1 MISKFSFQVFLLLLS
16 FSLNAQDIDYVS
28 ITVADLQKFISFYK
42 DVLSFKYNGTYTIQ
56 NRDAKMLFG
65 IDDSLLEVAVAQ
77 LSLGDEK
84 IELMQFTS
92 SLAIHK
98 IPLDSKSNDLW
109 FQHIAIVVSDMD
121 KAYKKLRDAKVEHV
135 SISPQTLPAY
145 ITAATGIKAFYF
157 HDPDGH
163 NLELIYF
170 PEGKG
175 NPKWQLLK
183 GLFLG
188 IDYTAI
194 AVNNTDNSLPF
205 YETIGLKVAGHSE
218 NYGTEQEH
226 LNQVFGARLWI
237 TGLKGNKGIGVEF
250 LDYIAPPGR
259 RPYPADASPADIVH
273 WHTSIKVNNLDDLY
287 TKSKQSNH
295 KIISDGIVSF
305 SNPTAGVSRAFM
317 VRDYEGH
324 AILIFQ

>member
-16 FSLNAQDIDYVS
+16 FSLNAQDIDHVS
-28 ITVADLQKFISFYK
+28 ITVADLQKSISFYK
-42 DVLSFKYNGTYTIQ
+42 DVLSFKYTGSYTIQ
-56 NRDAKMLFG
+56 NRDAKMLFS
-65 IDDSLLEVAVAQ
+65 IDDSLLEVVVAQ
-77 LSLGDEK
+77 LSLGDQK
-84 IELMQFTS
+84 IELMQFKS
-92 SLAIHK
+92 SKPGHK
-98 IPLDSKSNDLW
+98 IPLDSKSNDQW
-109 FQHIAIVVSDMD
+109 FQHIAIVVADMD
-121 KAYKKLRDAKVEHV
+121 KAYEKLQDAKVEHV
-135 SISPQTLPAY
+135 STSPQTLPAY
-145 ITAATGIKAFYF
+145 IKAAAGIKAFYF

-170 PEGKG
+170 PKGKG

-188 IDYTAI
+188 IDHTAI

-237 TGLKGNKGIGVEF
+237 TGLKGKSGFGVEF
-250 LDYIAPPGR
+250 LDYIAPPGG
-259 RPYPADASPADIVH
+259 RPYPADASPADMVH
-273 WHTSIKVNNLDDLY
+273 WHTSIKVDHLDDLY
-287 TKSKQSNH
+287 TKLKQSNY

-305 SNPTAGVSRAFM
+305 SNQTTGISRAVI
-317 VRDYEGH
+317 VRDYDGH
-324 AILIFQ
+324 AILLFQ

>member
-1 MISKFSFQVFLLLLS
+1 MKLFYFSVLLS
-16 FSLNAQDIDYVS
+16 FFPHSLFAQDVDHVS
-28 ITVADLQKFISFYK
+28 ITVSDLQKSVSFYK
-42 DVLSFKYNGTYTIQ
+42 DVLSFAYTGSYSID
-56 NRDAKMLFG
+56 NKEVKSLFG
-65 IDDSLLEVAVAQ
+65 INDSSLKVDVAQ
-77 LSLGDEK
+77 LTLGDEK

-109 FQHIAIVVSDMD
+109 FQHIAIVVSDMG
-121 KAYKKLRDAKVEHV
+121 KAYKKLWDAKVEHV
-135 SISPQTLPAY
+135 STSPQTLPAY
-145 ITAATGIKAFYF
+145 ITAAAGIQAFYF

-170 PEGKG
+170 PKGKG
-175 NPKWQLLK
+175 NRKWQLQK

-188 IDYTAI
+188 IDHTAI
-194 AVNNTDNSLPF
+194 VVNITDKSLPF

-218 NYGTEQEH
+218 NYGKEQEH

-250 LDYIAPPGR
+250 LDYIAPPGGR
-259 RPYPADASPADIVH
+259 GYPADASPADIVH
-273 WHTSIKVNNLDDLY
+273 WHTSIKVDNLDDLFI
-287 TKSKQSNH
+287 KLKQSNY

-305 SNPTAGVSRAFM
+305 NNPTAGISRAFIG
-317 VRDYEGH
+317 RDYDGH
-324 AILIFQ
+324 AILLFQ